1 MITVLIDYR
10 NKEAYDMIT
19 KKFRSILVENKEKV
33 IPGTVFS
40 KRIIEMDE
48 TTIEQHELNLSAAD
62 IIADL
67 SWLLNF
73 FLSFMSVGGIAAVI
87 FGLAYMGY
95 GRGAEPAS
103 WDHFSKIFFLSV
115 ILIFIAVWTLLSVRG
130 AVENKKRAFVDK
142 ERGKGNWRIVDE
154 DKWDEFYRLL
164 QIAKKS
170 REKELEDFMNKKLK
184 DSDMR

>member
-1 MITVLIDYR
+1 MT
-10 NKEAYDMIT
+10 T
-19 KKFRSILVENKEKV
+19 QKFRSILVENKEKV

-40 KRIIEMDE
+40 KRILEMDE
-48 TTIEQHELNLSAAD
+48 STIAEHELKLSAGD
-62 IIADL
+62 IITDW

-73 FLSFMSVGGIAAVI
+73 FLAFMSVGGVSAVI

-103 WDHFSKIFFLSV
+103 WDTFSTIFFGAV
-115 ILIFIAVWTLLSVRG
+115 IIIFAAVWAFLSVRG
-130 AVENKKRAFVDK
+130 AIANKKRSLVEK

-154 DKWDEFYRLL
+154 DKWEEFYRLL

-170 REKELEDFMNKKLK
+170 REKELEDFMNRKLK
-184 DSDMR
+184 DTDMR

>member
-1 MITVLIDYR
+1 
-10 NKEAYDMIT
+10 MIT

-40 KRIIEMDE
+40 KRILEMDE
-48 TTIEQHELNLSAAD
+48 STIAEHELKLSAGD
-62 IIADL
+62 IIADW

-73 FLSFMSVGGIAAVI
+73 FLAFMSVGGIAAVV

-103 WDHFSKIFFLSV
+103 WDTFSSVFFIAV
-115 ILIFIAVWTLLSVRG
+115 ILIFSVVWIFLSVRG

-142 ERGKGNWRIVDE
+142 QRGKGNWRIVDE

>member
-1 MITVLIDYR
+1 MT
-10 NKEAYDMIT
+10 T
-19 KKFRSILVENKEKV
+19 QKFRSILVENKEKV

-40 KRIIEMDE
+40 KMIIEMDE
-48 TTIEQHELNLSAAD
+48 STIKQHELKLSAGA
-62 IIADL
+62 IIADW

-73 FLSFMSVGGIAAVI
+73 FLAFMSVGGISAVI

-103 WDHFSKIFFLSV
+103 WDRFSSVFVIIV
-115 ILIFIAVWTLLSVRG
+115 ILIFMAVWTFLSARG
-130 AVENKKRAFVDK
+130 AVANKKRAYVEA

-154 DKWDEFYRLL
+154 NKWDEFYRLL

-170 REKELEDFMNKKLK
+170 REKELEDFMKKKLK

>member
-1 MITVLIDYR
+1 
-10 NKEAYDMIT
+10 MIT

-40 KRIIEMDE
+40 KRILEMDE
-48 TTIEQHELNLSAAD
+48 STIAEHELKLTAGD
-62 IIADL
+62 IIADW

-73 FLSFMSVGGIAAVI
+73 FLAFMSVGGIAAVV

-103 WDHFSKIFFLSV
+103 WDTFSSVFFITV
-115 ILIFIAVWTLLSVRG
+115 ILIFSVVWIFLSVRG
-130 AVENKKRAFVDK
+130 ATENKKRAFVDK
-142 ERGKGNWRIVDE
+142 QRGKGNWRIVDE